1 MTDVELIRL
10 TTALMGGLLGLAIGS
25 FLNVV
30 VHRVPL
36 GLSVVTPSSRCPN
49 CESPVRARHN
59 VPVLGWLMLRGR
71 CYDCHTPISARYPLV
86 EAGTGLVFA
95 LVGLRFAE
103 TPAALPA
110 YWAFAALGIAL
121 SLIDLDVRRLPNALV
136 VPAYPILAAL
146 LVVAAAPQAGLRA
159 LIGGLGL
166 FTIFLVIAIA
176 APRSMGFGDVK
187 LAGVVGAMTAWMSWG
202 TLLTGALLS
211 FLFGA
216 LVGVLLIS
224 SQRATRRS
232 TIPFGPFLI
241 LGAWTAILGAGY
253 LGDAYLA
260 MVAA

>member
-1 MTDVELIRL
+1 MTDVELVRL
-10 TTALMGGLLGLAIGS
+10 TIAVLGGLLGLAIGS

-36 GLSVVTPSSRCPN
+36 GLSVVAPGSHCPN
-49 CESPVRARHN
+49 CQSPVRNRHN

-71 CYDCHTPISARYPLV
+71 CYDCRSPISARYPLV
-86 EAGTGLVFA
+86 EAGTGLVFV

-146 LVVAAAPQAGLRA
+146 LVVAAAPHAGFRA
-159 LIGGLGL
+159 LVGGLML
-166 FTIFLVIAIA
+166 FGIFLIIALA
-176 APRSMGFGDVK
+176 APGSMGFGDVK
-187 LAGVVGAMTAWMSWG
+187 LAGVVGAMTAWLSWG
-202 TLLTGALLS
+202 TLLAGALLS
-211 FLFGA
+211 FVFGA
-216 LVGVLLIS
+216 VVGVLLIAS
-224 SQRATRRS
+224 HRAGRRS
-232 TIPFGPFLI
+232 AVPFGPFLV

-253 LGDAYLA
+253 LGDLYLTA
-260 MVAA
+260 VAA